1 MHHSD
6 AGPVA
11 RAFAAH
17 QPAGGWVQAGRVE
30 QEDTGQAAGASLE
43 DAETASASAGG
54 SGSEGSTSHG
64 SCKSRGKSRGG
75 SSCGSTHSSHSGSNS
90 SSSGTA
96 SNSKRSSKSARNS
109 DHNSSKGRSASA
121 TAKVG
126 STGDNSM
133 ENDDDS
139 EKLQHLA
146 VEHEHLK
153 RRLIES
159 EAEVSPSCLHFTI
172 SLELLPAFLFLP
184 LSYTYPTFLCATVQ
198 LVERGVCVVV
208 YGCEVRVHDTHAHI
222 VMMQLLLTCVCVLF
236 SSVFVFASVFV
247 CAESKSQINLNQKI
261 YEEFHHIVSIVIAKE
276 TNNVI
281 VG

>member
-6 AGPVA
+6 TGPVA

-30 QEDTGQAAGASLE
+30 QEDTGQAASLE

-54 SGSEGSTSHG
+54 SGSEGSPSHG

-75 SSCGSTHSSHSGSNS
+75 SSCGSTQSSHSGSNS
-90 SSSGTA
+90 SSTGTA

-109 DHNSSKGRSASA
+109 DHTSSKGRSASA

-159 EAEVSPSCLHFTI
+159 EAEVSLPCLHFTTW
-172 SLELLPAFLFLP
+172 LELLKPFLFLK
-184 LSYTYPTFLCATVQ
+184 LCYTFPTFLWRQ
-198 LVERGVCVVV
+198 
-208 YGCEVRVHDTHAHI
+208 
-222 VMMQLLLTCVCVLF
+222 F
-236 SSVFVFASVFV
+236 
-247 CAESKSQINLNQKI
+247 N
-261 YEEFHHIVSIVIAKE
+261 
-276 TNNVI
+276 
-281 VG
+281 